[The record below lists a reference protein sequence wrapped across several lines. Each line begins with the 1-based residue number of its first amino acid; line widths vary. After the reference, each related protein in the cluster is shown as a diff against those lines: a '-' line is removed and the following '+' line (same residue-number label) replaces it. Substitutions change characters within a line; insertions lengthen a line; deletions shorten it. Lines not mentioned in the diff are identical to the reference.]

1 MGRVGRTEWE
11 GLGGLL
17 SWKGWGN
24 SQVGLVGRTVSL
36 SAECLVQL
44 EVVTKTKKW
53 PFRKQRQLKM
63 AQIL

>member
-1 MGRVGRTEWE
+1 MRWE

-17 SWKGWGN
+17 SGKVWGN
-24 SQVGLVGRTVSL
+24 SRVGLVGRTVSL

-44 EVVTKTKKW
+44 EGVTKPKKW
-53 PFRKQRQLKM
+53 PFRKQCQLKM